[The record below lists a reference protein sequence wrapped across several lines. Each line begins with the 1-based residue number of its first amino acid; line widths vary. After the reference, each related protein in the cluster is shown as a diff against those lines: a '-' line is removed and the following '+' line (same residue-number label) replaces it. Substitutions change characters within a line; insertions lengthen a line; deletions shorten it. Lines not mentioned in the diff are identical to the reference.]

1 MNEKIQ
7 NPSADE
13 ITLERIN
20 EGYRGTL
27 MASLGI
33 RFTLLSQG
41 RCEAMMVVEKKVCQ
55 PFGILHGGATLALA
69 ESVAGQG
76 SLMLCGEGEVPAG
89 IQVSGNHLSP
99 AREGETV
106 HAVGTILQQGRTI
119 HIWNIDV
126 TAGDGRIIS
135 TIRVV
140 NSILKRR

>member
-7 NPSADE
+7 NPSPDE
-13 ITLERIN
+13 INLERIN
-20 EGYRGTL
+20 EGNQGTL

-41 RCEAMMVVEKKVCQ
+41 RCEAVMRVEKKVCQ

-69 ESVAGQG
+69 ETVAGQG

-119 HIWNIDV
+119 QIWSIDV

-135 TIRVV
+135 TVRVV

>member
-7 NPSADE
+7 NPSSDE

-20 EGYRGTL
+20 EGNRGSL
-27 MASLGI
+27 IASLGI
-33 RFTLLSQG
+33 RFTNLSPG
-41 RCEAMMVVEKKVCQ
+41 HCEAMMAVEKKVCQ
-55 PFGILHGGATLALA
+55 PFGVLHGGATLALA
-69 ESVAGQG
+69 ETLAGQG
-76 SLMLCGEGEVPAG
+76 SLMLCSEDEVPAG

-99 AREGETV
+99 AKEGETV
-106 HAVGTILQQGRTI
+106 HAVGTVLQKGRTI

-135 TIRVV
+135 TVRVV

>member
-7 NPSADE
+7 DLSSYE
-13 ITLERIN
+13 INLDRIN
-20 EGYRGTL
+20 EENGDTL

-33 RFTLLSQG
+33 RFTHLSPG
-41 RCEAMMVVEKKVCQ
+41 RCEAVMAVEKKVCQ

-69 ESVAGQG
+69 ETVAGQG
-76 SLMLCGEGEVPAG
+76 SLMLCSEEEIPAG

-99 AREGETV
+99 AKEGETV
-106 HAVGTILQQGRTI
+106 HAVGTVLQKGRTI

-135 TIRVV
+135 TVRVV

>member
-7 NPSADE
+7 NPSPDE
-13 ITLERIN
+13 IILERIN
-20 EGYRGTL
+20 DGNRSTL
-27 MASLGI
+27 MGSLGI
-33 RFTLLSQG
+33 RFTFLSKG
-41 RCEAMMVVEKKVCQ
+41 RCEAVMAVEKKVCQ

-69 ESVAGQG
+69 ETVAGQG

-106 HAVGTILQQGRTI
+106 HAVGTVLQQGRTI

-135 TIRVV
+135 SVRVV

>member
-7 NPSADE
+7 NPSPDE
-13 ITLERIN
+13 INLERIN
-20 EGYRGTL
+20 EGNRGTL

-33 RFTLLSQG
+33 HFTLLSKG
-41 RCEAMMVVEKKVCQ
+41 RCEAVMGVEKKVCQ

-69 ESVAGQG
+69 ETVAGQG

-135 TIRVV
+135 TVRVV